1 MEINW
6 FTVIAQIINFLV
18 LVWLLKR
25 FLYQPVL
32 DAIDAREQK
41 ISAQL
46 NDAAEQKAEAQKAHE
61 ILQHKNEKF
70 EQERSAKIAEAHD
83 QINAEK
89 SRVFTQ
95 AREESIALRAKYEAA
110 LKQEEQAI
118 MARLKRKVRDEV
130 FAIAGQALTDLANV
144 DLEERLVAVLIHK
157 MQTLDD
163 ENNQK
168 LKNAL
173 GHKDKAVTIR
183 SVFGLPDTAKLELE
197 KAISA
202 ISGLQHEIQY
212 QSAPELVSGI
222 EIDAG
227 NYQLSW
233 NIEAYLESLKAGVS
247 VQDQGHAQH

>member
-6 FTVIAQIINFLV
+6 FTVVAQIINFLI

-46 NDAAEQKAEAQKAHE
+46 KDAAEQKAEAQKAHE
-61 ILQHKNEKF
+61 LLQHKNQQF
-70 EQERSAKIAEAHD
+70 EHERSTKMAEVEE

-89 SRVFTQ
+89 ARFFAQ
-95 AREESIALRAKYEAA
+95 ARDESNVLRAKYEAA
-110 LKQEEQAI
+110 LKQEEQDIIAN
-118 MARLKRKVRDEV
+118 LKRKTRDEV
-130 FAIAGQALTDLANV
+130 FAIAGQALADLA
-144 DLEERLVAVLIHK
+144 DTELEQRLVAVLIHK
-157 MQTLDD
+157 MQALDD
-163 ENNQK
+163 GSKEK

-173 GHKDKAVTIR
+173 RHKDQGIVIK
-183 SVFGLPDTAKLELE
+183 SVFELPDSAKLALE

-202 ISGLQHEIQY
+202 ISGLAHDIEY
-212 QSAPELVSGI
+212 QFAPELVSGI
-222 EIDAG
+222 EINAK

-233 NIEAYLESLKAGVS
+233 SIESYLDALKADVA
-247 VQDQGHAQH
+247 AQH